1 MYFLVVMKRKSVQF
15 QARISDAKSFT
26 LARESGASAL
36 GPNEDTMDW
45 FNMQTWPSAAS
56 LPGPVRPRRYLACIA
71 ILVLLG
77 SGAGTVAAQG
87 SQHALLVGVASY
99 ASADVQA
106 LEGPA
111 NDVAAMRTALVE
123 RLGMPPAQVR
133 TLVNAEAT
141 RVAIIAELNELL
153 RRSKPGDT
161 VLVYFSG
168 HGTSALD
175 GNVDV
180 PLPHGSGAFA
190 PYDLDL
196 RAKNPQATLIVG
208 RTDLRPVLEKL
219 DAQGRFV
226 LFISDS
232 CYSGQQVRSLQGL
245 GERLPARMI
254 GVPSADDLQSL
265 RLARQRIGQGS
276 NNELVWPYKNVVFLS
291 ASAEGERA
299 VDIAQAYVGRYPTID
314 GKAHGAM
321 TDALLRVLHG
331 QEVADFDASGS
342 VSVHEMHLA
351 VARFMAGRAYGHT
364 PQRLPSVSE
373 DQSGAARRALFS
385 AAAQPAKSAPPTPV
399 PFHIDA
405 SLPAQVRQAV
415 AGVPGLVLA
424 GPGKGFGIA
433 RAGKVDTLQITT
445 PNGDRVTT
453 LPVGETQRLL
463 GQLAQ
468 LVWGYRLDRLAV
480 RGSRAALQAEI
491 TPSILGGNFMLDD
504 TLAFAIRP
512 DWSVRLLL
520 VNLDS
525 LGKVSVL
532 YPFNHGELGL
542 LKANVLRLVPGEA
555 IQQRIK
561 VSEPLGQDVQFLI
574 AFDADG
580 PDLSE
585 WINTVGMAPT
595 DPRLDKL
602 TDLLTRY
609 SGRYAYARTE
619 IRVLPK
625 E

>member
-1 MYFLVVMKRKSVQF
+1 
-15 QARISDAKSFT
+15 
-26 LARESGASAL
+26 
-36 GPNEDTMDW
+36 
-45 FNMQTWPSAAS
+45 MQTWPSAAS
-56 LPGPVRPRRYLACIA
+56 LPGPVRALRYLAYLA
-71 ILVLLG
+71 IMVLLG
-77 SGAGTVAAQG
+77 SGTGTAAAQ
-87 SQHALLVGVASY
+87 SRQHALLVGVANY
-99 ASADVQA
+99 ASADVPA

-123 RLGMPPAQVR
+123 RLGMQPAQVR

-141 RVAIIAELNELL
+141 RVAIMSELNELL
-153 RRSKPGDT
+153 RRSRPGDT

-175 GNVDV
+175 GNFDV

-196 RAKNPQATLIVG
+196 RGKNPQATLIVG

-245 GERLPARMI
+245 GQRLPARMI

-276 NNELVWPYKNVVFLS
+276 KNELVWPYKNVVFLA

-299 VDIAQAYVGRYPTID
+299 VDIPQAYVGRYPTID

-342 VSVHEMHLA
+342 VSVHEMHQA
-351 VARFMAGRAYGHT
+351 VARFMAERAYGHT

-373 DQSGAARRALFS
+373 DQSGAAMRALFS
-385 AAAQPAKSAPPTPV
+385 GTARPAKAAPPAPV
-399 PFHIDA
+399 PFHIDS

-415 AGVPGLVLA
+415 AGVSGLVLA
-424 GPGKGFGIA
+424 GPGKGFGIV
-433 RAGKVDTLQITT
+433 RAAKVDMMQITT
-445 PNGDRVTT
+445 PNGDRITT
-453 LPVGETQRLL
+453 LPIGETQRLL

-468 LVWGYRLDRLAV
+468 LVWGHQLDRLAV
-480 RGSRAALQAEI
+480 LGSRAALQAEI
-491 TPSILGGNFMLDD
+491 TPSILGGNFLLDD

-512 DWSVRLLL
+512 DRDVRLLL
-520 VNLDS
+520 VNIDS

-532 YPFNHGELGL
+532 YPFNQGDLGV

-555 IQQRIK
+555 INQRIK
-561 VSEPLGQDVQFLI
+561 VSEPLGQDMQFLF

-580 PDLSE
+580 PDLSD
-585 WINTVGMAPT
+585 WINAVEMAPA
-595 DPRLDKL
+595 DPRLHKL
-602 TDLLTRY
+602 ADLLTRY
-609 SGRYAYARTE
+609 SGKYAYARTE
-619 IRVLPK
+619 IRVLQK
-625 E
+625 